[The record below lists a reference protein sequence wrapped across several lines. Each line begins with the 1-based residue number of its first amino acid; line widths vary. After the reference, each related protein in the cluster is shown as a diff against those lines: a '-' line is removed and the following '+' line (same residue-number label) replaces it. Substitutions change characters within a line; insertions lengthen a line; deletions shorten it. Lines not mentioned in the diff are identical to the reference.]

1 MNPSFTDSS
10 NLSPYGWTPALDDVF
25 ADHRRAGLVPARIMR
40 VHRGSCDAITEH
52 GPVRASVPVPQA
64 ADPLAAPCTG
74 DWAAL
79 RPGREP
85 ELAAVLPRHSAIVR
99 SSASR
104 TSHGQVLAAN
114 IDTVVIAVSLTAPL
128 NAARLERFIALA
140 WSSGA
145 QPLIVLT
152 KADLA
157 ADAAHT
163 AAAHTAA
170 AHTAAAHTDVD
181 ATHAEVGAL
190 APGVG
195 IVATSAATGHNID
208 VLTALLGDGTTVLLG
223 PSGAGKSTLGNAL
236 LGAELL
242 GTGTVREQDGKGR
255 HTTVRRELV
264 RLPGGGVLIDTP
276 GLRAIS
282 LHDAA
287 DSLEQV
293 FAEIEQLAEGCRFG
307 DCAHDTEPGCAVQAA
322 IQAGD
327 LAGRRLDSY
336 RKLQRESAWQASR
349 TDARLRDERV
359 NRQKSI
365 TSHLRATYRFRDRQL

>member
-10 NLSPYGWTPALDDVF
+10 VPADVDLSQYGWTPALDDVF

-52 GPVRASVPVPQA
+52 GPVRAAIPARHA

-79 RPGREP
+79 RPGRDP

-114 IDTVVIAVSLTAPL
+114 IDTVVIAVSLAAPL

-145 QPLIVLT
+145 QPLVVLT
-152 KADLA
+152 KADQA
-157 ADAAHT
+157 ADAD
-163 AAAHTAA
+163 AA
-170 AHTAAAHTDVD
+170 
-181 ATHAEVGAL
+181 HAEVGAL

-195 IVATSAATGHNID
+195 IVATSAATGHNLD

-236 LGAELL
+236 LGEELL
-242 GTGTVREQDGKGR
+242 DTGMVREQDGKGR

-282 LHDAA
+282 LHDAT

-307 DCAHDTEPGCAVQAA
+307 DCAHDAEPGCAVQAA

-327 LAGRRLDSY
+327 LARRRLDSY
-336 RKLQRESAWQASR
+336 RKLQRETAWQASR

-359 NRQKSI
+359 NRQRSI
-365 TSHLRATYRFRDRQL
+365 TSHLRATYKFRDRQL

>member
-1 MNPSFTDSS
+1 MKPSFTDSS
-10 NLSPYGWTPALDDVF
+10 NLSQYGWTPALDDVF
-25 ADHRRAGLVPARIMR
+25 ADHRRAGLTPARIMR

-52 GPVRASVPVPQA
+52 GPVRASVPVPHA

-79 RPGREP
+79 RPGRDP
-85 ELAAVLPRHSAIVR
+85 ELVAVLPRHSAIVR

-114 IDTVVIAVSLTAPL
+114 IDTVVIAVSLAAPL

-157 ADAAHT
+157 ADADAD
-163 AAAHTAA
+163 AAHADAGTTYADA
-170 AHTAAAHTDVD
+170 V

-223 PSGAGKSTLGNAL
+223 PSGAAKSTLGNAL

-242 GTGTVREQDGKGR
+242 DTGTVREQDGKGR

-307 DCAHDTEPGCAVQAA
+307 DCAHGTEPDCAVQAA
-322 IQAGD
+322 IRAGE

-336 RKLQRESAWQASR
+336 RKLQRETAWQASR

-365 TSHLRATYRFRDRQL
+365 TSHLRATYRFRDQQL